1 MVGIFFVNVSVL
13 ETVKIDTYFNNDSD
27 CNGIV
32 LHRSEEDL
40 SAMSRD
46 AKCILYDAS
55 NLWNLLLKN

>member
-46 AKCILYDAS
+46 AFSMMRRTSEICC
-55 NLWNLLLKN
+55 